1 MASPEGEDTSMLTQ
15 KPKTYPTWLA
25 GLVLALGMPSLVGAQ
40 DTELDPRN
48 GQANPSFLGRFFNP
62 PAPKRVETP
71 PPREAS
77 GNGGL
82 FLPLKS
88 FSNAFRAR
96 PRDATPG
103 LGSRVA
109 SRPPRE
115 PFAETELELELE
127 GTDAAPVDAPS
138 ANPDAETEADSEK
151 SMEIPPSFSKLNPP
165 SSQPSRA
172 SSSSQPARLT
182 LSGSKLGNSAAE
194 TAPPSSDRSV
204 VPPSADTKIYEA
216 TPKTETLDSQGT
228 SRRTKN
234 QSVEPRMPKPT
245 RPVTVPPSE
254 LPEAQATTAPPI
266 SPSTT
271 SPRRSPLANS
281 ATPNAMA
288 DKRDSIGSKKVSST
302 VVSRSSLASPIEQAK
317 LPTIGATAPSSSLNG
332 LELQSPGLKL
342 RLVGPDSILIDQA
355 IPYEVVATNDG
366 QTVLQGLTV
375 RVRLP
380 SHVAMID
387 PVASDG
393 EAVAISDDQGNGV
406 AWTLPRLAP
415 GSSKSLRVMIRTE
428 QPEHFALGLD
438 WTIEQPSVQMPIRVQ
453 QPQLLLA
460 VEGPSE
466 ADYGQPQV
474 YRLRLRNPGNADA
487 RDVRVELQAESQA
500 TQESIV
506 GDLAA
511 GSERVLE
518 MELTFEQA
526 GQLAVHAKA
535 ISEASKLE
543 SASRVDVEVR
553 QSQLLATWT
562 GPSEFYQGNTA
573 DYLLTLENLGK
584 TAAVKNVC
592 VLNVPSEVEL
602 LALPTGIVRTGN
614 QLQWEIPNLA
624 IGEKKEWNF
633 QCVMNQLGDNT
644 FAFKVESST
653 GPDVESSIQ
662 TQVDAIA
669 DLQLLVNDPVAPA
682 PIDKPVVYEVTVSNR
697 GKKAAEDVY
706 VIAQFS
712 DGIEPSR
719 IEGHTGQLVPGQVLF
734 DTIPKIA
741 PGEQI
746 VLRITAQASKPG
758 THRFR
763 AVVRC
768 QGTEDDM
775 LKEESTRYT
784 SSGAT
789 RTDRR

>member
-1 MASPEGEDTSMLTQ
+1 MLTQ
-15 KPKTYPTWLA
+15 RPKSYPCWLA
-25 GLVLALGMPSLVGAQ
+25 GLVLALGMPSLVWAQ
-40 DTELDPRN
+40 VGELEPRS
-48 GQANPSFLGRFFNP
+48 GQGSPNFFGRFFNT
-62 PAPKRVETP
+62 PAPKRVEP
-71 PPREAS
+71 QPPRETS

-88 FSNAFRAR
+88 FSNAFRSR
-96 PRDATPG
+96 PRDAAPG
-103 LGSRVA
+103 FGNRVS

-115 PFAETELELELE
+115 PFEEAPLDLEVEGVDVDSADDRSSTQQLDTET
-127 GTDAAPVDAPS
+127 
-138 ANPDAETEADSEK
+138 DSGM
-151 SMEIPPSFSKLNPP
+151 SVEIPPSFSKLNPP
-165 SSQPSRA
+165 AGPSDRMSQSSRA
-172 SSSSQPARLT
+172 ARLT
-182 LSGSKLGNSAAE
+182 LSGSKLGNTME
-194 TAPPSSDRSV
+194 TASPKDESVANPPAIDS
-204 VPPSADTKIYEA
+204 KIYEA

-228 SRRTKN
+228 SRRTRN
-234 QSVEPRMPKPT
+234 QSVEPRMPKPP
-245 RPVTVPPSE
+245 RPVPVPSADSSE
-254 LPEAQATTAPPI
+254 KQSAAAPPVA
-266 SPSTT
+266 PSSNTT
-271 SPRRSPLANS
+271 RRP
-281 ATPNAMA
+281 
-288 DKRDSIGSKKVSST
+288 DKKESFGSKKIPST
-302 VVSRSSLASPIEQAK
+302 VVSRSTLANPIEQTK
-317 LPTIGATAPSSSLNG
+317 LPAIGATTPSSSLNASSLNG

-342 RLVGPDSILIDQA
+342 TLVGPDSILIDQA

-380 SHVAMID
+380 SHVSMTD
-387 PVASDG
+387 PITTDG
-393 EAVAISDDQGNGV
+393 EASAISDEQGNGM

-415 GSSKSLRVMIRTE
+415 GSSKSLRVMIRTQ

-438 WTIEQPSVQMPIRVQ
+438 WTVEHPSVQMPIRVQ

-474 YRLRLRNPGNADA
+474 YRLRVRNPGNADA
-487 RDVRVELQAESQA
+487 RDVRVELQAESQPN
-500 TQESIV
+500 QESV
-506 GDLAA
+506 LGDIAA
-511 GSERVLE
+511 GSERVVE
-518 MELTFEQA
+518 MELTFQQA
-526 GQLAVHAKA
+526 GQLAIHAKA
-535 ISEASKLE
+535 ISDVSKLE
-543 SASRVDVEVR
+543 STSRVDVDIR

-573 DYLLTLENLGK
+573 EYLLTLENQGK
-584 TAAVKNVC
+584 TTAINNVC
-592 VLNVPSEVEL
+592 VLAVPSEVEL
-602 LALPTGIVRTGN
+602 LALPAGIVRTGD
-614 QLQWEIPNLA
+614 QLRWEVPQLA
-624 IGEKKEWNF
+624 IGETMEWSF

-644 FAFKVESST
+644 FAFKVDSST
-653 GPDVESSIQ
+653 GPSVESTIQ

-697 GKKAAEDVY
+697 GKKAAEDVF

-734 DTIPKIA
+734 DSIPKIA

-784 SSGAT
+784 ASGTT
-789 RTDRR
+789 RTDRK